1 MMYEK
6 IPAELKQQN
15 QWVCWKAVPDE
26 SRPGKIK
33 KMPVNAK
40 TGGFAQSNNPQTWCD
55 FHTAV
60 ERSQEY
66 SGIGFMFDNGYFG
79 VDIDDVPDEIED
91 YKTGGEDNLVAE
103 FIHTL
108 QSYAEYSQSGQGIHI
123 ICKGSL
129 PPAGRRK
136 RNVEMYSHG
145 RFFIMTGNVCAEY
158 ADVTDCT
165 QRIKPLHEKY
175 ISAGAAPTASIVPA
189 ESLSLSE
196 SEILELAKKSK
207 QGKIFSDL
215 YAGRWEEYFTSQSEA
230 DMSFC
235 NMLAFWCRRD
245 MDTMD
250 ALFRSSGLMREK
262 WDRKQS
268 GSTYGGLTLQK
279 AVKSCQNVYEPPSQ
293 YTLSIGVKIPERK
306 KLYTLDDTGNAQRI
320 HDLFGTSI
328 RYCYTDK
335 SWLYYD
341 GRRWKYDD
349 TGEPKQMVD
358 EMLGFLKSS
367 EQMELYADD
376 DDVRKEYQKHVK
388 KSRSSASKSAALKE
402 TEHLVPIVPADMDT
416 HKMLFNTPN
425 GLLNLQTGDLSPHDS
440 QKFIT
445 KIGYTE
451 YTDHT
456 DAPVW
461 QQFLEDIFHHD
472 LELIR
477 FIQKA
482 VGYSMTGSTVEQCVF
497 FCYGNGRNGK
507 STFLDIIMHIM
518 GEYAVN
524 IQPET
529 IMVKKQFGGAT
540 SDIARLKGA
549 RFVTSVEPNEGMRLD
564 EGLLKQ
570 LTGGDRV
577 TARKLYGNEFEFSPE
592 FKLWMGTNHKPIIR
606 GTDLGIWRRIML
618 VPFTVQIPDHKV
630 DKHLKY
636 KLRKE
641 LSGILKWAM
650 DGCLLWQREGL
661 EPPEAVKEATRQY
674 KSEMDVISSFL
685 DACCVPV
692 GEVQASV
699 LYQAYRAWAQEN
711 GEYDGMSNT
720 KFGRE
725 MMERHT
731 RIKRK
736 NGFYYVGV
744 CLKME
749 NQPYSISISEN
760 KR

>member
-1 MMYEK
+1 
-6 IPAELKQQN
+6 
-15 QWVCWKAVPDE
+15 
-26 SRPGKIK
+26 
-33 KMPVNAK
+33 
-40 TGGFAQSNNPQTWCD
+40 
-55 FHTAV
+55 
-60 ERSQEY
+60 
-66 SGIGFMFDNGYFG
+66 MFDNGYFG

-175 ISAGAAPTASIVPA
+175 ISAGAAPTVSIVPA
-189 ESLSLSE
+189 ESLNLSE

-245 MDTMD
+245 LDTMD

-279 AVKSCQNVYEPPSQ
+279 AVKNCQNVYEPPSQ

-349 TGEPKQMVD
+349 TGEPKRMVD
-358 EMLGFLKSS
+358 EMLGFLKSP

-425 GLLNLQTGDLSPHDS
+425 GILNLQTGDLSPHDS

-461 QQFLEDIFHHD
+461 QQFLEDISHHD

-618 VPFTVQIPDHKV
+618 VPFYCADPG
-630 DKHLKY
+630 
-636 KLRKE
+636 
-641 LSGILKWAM
+641 S
-650 DGCLLWQREGL
+650 
-661 EPPEAVKEATRQY
+661 
-674 KSEMDVISSFL
+674 
-685 DACCVPV
+685 
-692 GEVQASV
+692 
-699 LYQAYRAWAQEN
+699 
-711 GEYDGMSNT
+711 
-720 KFGRE
+720 
-725 MMERHT
+725 
-731 RIKRK
+731 
-736 NGFYYVGV
+736 
-744 CLKME
+744 
-749 NQPYSISISEN
+749 
-760 KR
+760 

>member
-1 MMYEK
+1 MTYEM
-6 IPAELKQQN
+6 IPQEMKQQN

-26 SRPGKIK
+26 SRPGKVK
-33 KMPVNAK
+33 KTPVNAK

-55 FHTAV
+55 FDTAV
-60 ERSQEY
+60 QQSPKY

-79 VDIDDVPDEIED
+79 VDIDNAQDDIAD
-91 YKTGGEDNLVAE
+91 YKTGGENNIIAE

-108 QSYAEYSQSGQGIHI
+108 QSYSEYSQSGNGIHI
-123 ICKGSL
+123 ICRGSL
-129 PPAGRRK
+129 PPVGRRK
-136 RNVEMYSHG
+136 QNVEMYSDG
-145 RFFIMTGNVCAEY
+145 RFFIMTGNICSEY
-158 ADVTDCT
+158 AEINECT
-165 QRIKPLHEKY
+165 ERIKPLHEKY
-175 ISAGAAPTASIVPA
+175 IGTGTAPTTGVIQTKT
-189 ESLSLSE
+189 LSLSQ
-196 SEILELAKKSK
+196 SEVLELAAKSR

-215 YAGRWEEYFTSQSEA
+215 YAGHWEDYFTSHSEA
-230 DMSFC
+230 DMSLC

-245 MDTMD
+245 EDQID
-250 ALFRSSGLMREK
+250 AIFRSSGLMREK

-268 GSTYGGLTLQK
+268 GSTYGALTVQK
-279 AVKSCQNVYEPPSQ
+279 AVKSCQKIYEPPTE
-293 YTLSIGVKIPERK
+293 YTLSIGVKPPDK
-306 KLYTLDDTGNAQRI
+306 KKVYTLDDTGNAQRMK
-320 HDLFGTSI
+320 DLFGESI
-328 RYCYTDK
+328 RYCYIDK

-349 TGEPKQMVD
+349 TGEPKRMID
-358 EMLGFLKSS
+358 EMLGFLKTP
-367 EQMELYADD
+367 EQIALYDD
-376 DDVRKEYQKHVK
+376 DDTVAREYQKHIK
-388 KSRSSASKSAALKE
+388 KSRSSASKGAALKE
-402 TEHLVPIVPADMDT
+402 TEHLVPIVPADLDT
-416 HKMLFNTPN
+416 HKSLLNVPN
-425 GLLNLQTGDLSPHDS
+425 GILDLRTGELSGHDP

-451 YTDHT
+451 YTDHI
-456 DAPVW
+456 DAPIW
-461 QQFLEDIFHHD
+461 QQFLQDIFD
-472 LELIR
+472 GNDSLIR

-482 VGYSMTGSTVEQCVF
+482 VGYSLTGSTVEQCVF

-507 STFLDIIMHIM
+507 STFLDIISNIM

-570 LTGGDRV
+570 LTGGDRI

-641 LSGILKWAM
+641 LPGILKWAV
-650 DGCLLWQREGL
+650 DGCLLWQKEGL
-661 EPPEAVKEATRQY
+661 DLPDIVKEATSEYQF
-674 KSEMDVISSFL
+674 EMDVISSFL

-692 GEVQASV
+692 GEIQASE
-699 LYQAYRAWAQEN
+699 LYRAYRAWAQEN
-711 GEYDGMSNT
+711 GEYEGMSNT
-720 KFGRE
+720 RFGRE
-725 MMERHT
+725 IAGKFKKVKHS
-731 RIKRK
+731 
-736 NGFYYVGV
+736 GVFYYTKIS
-744 CLKME
+744 LKPDCI
-749 NQPYSISISEN
+749 PYSVSITN
-760 KR
+760 

>member
-175 ISAGAAPTASIVPA
+175 ISAGAAPTVSIVPA

-245 MDTMD
+245 LDTMD

-349 TGEPKQMVD
+349 TGEPKRMVD
-358 EMLGFLKSS
+358 EMLGFLKSP

-425 GLLNLQTGDLSPHDS
+425 GILNLQTGDLSPHDS

-461 QQFLEDIFHHD
+461 QQFLENIFHHD

-699 LYQAYRAWAQEN
+699 LYQAYRVWAQEN

-725 MMERHT
+725 MMERYT
-731 RIKRK
+731 RTKRK
-736 NGFYYVGV
+736 NGFYYVGI

>member
-262 WDRKQS
+262 WDRKS
-268 GSTYGGLTLQK
+268 K
-279 AVKSCQNVYEPPSQ
+279 AAV
-293 YTLSIGVKIPERK
+293 
-306 KLYTLDDTGNAQRI
+306 
-320 HDLFGTSI
+320 H
-328 RYCYTDK
+328 
-335 SWLYYD
+335 
-341 GRRWKYDD
+341 
-349 TGEPKQMVD
+349 
-358 EMLGFLKSS
+358 
-367 EQMELYADD
+367 
-376 DDVRKEYQKHVK
+376 
-388 KSRSSASKSAALKE
+388 
-402 TEHLVPIVPADMDT
+402 TEV
-416 HKMLFNTPN
+416 
-425 GLLNLQTGDLSPHDS
+425 
-440 QKFIT
+440 
-445 KIGYTE
+445 
-451 YTDHT
+451 
-456 DAPVW
+456 
-461 QQFLEDIFHHD
+461 
-472 LELIR
+472 
-477 FIQKA
+477 
-482 VGYSMTGSTVEQCVF
+482 
-497 FCYGNGRNGK
+497 
-507 STFLDIIMHIM
+507 
-518 GEYAVN
+518 
-524 IQPET
+524 
-529 IMVKKQFGGAT
+529 
-540 SDIARLKGA
+540 
-549 RFVTSVEPNEGMRLD
+549 
-564 EGLLKQ
+564 
-570 LTGGDRV
+570 
-577 TARKLYGNEFEFSPE
+577 
-592 FKLWMGTNHKPIIR
+592 
-606 GTDLGIWRRIML
+606 
-618 VPFTVQIPDHKV
+618 
-630 DKHLKY
+630 
-636 KLRKE
+636 
-641 LSGILKWAM
+641 
-650 DGCLLWQREGL
+650 
-661 EPPEAVKEATRQY
+661 
-674 KSEMDVISSFL
+674 
-685 DACCVPV
+685 
-692 GEVQASV
+692 
-699 LYQAYRAWAQEN
+699 
-711 GEYDGMSNT
+711 
-720 KFGRE
+720 
-725 MMERHT
+725 
-731 RIKRK
+731 
-736 NGFYYVGV
+736 
-744 CLKME
+744 
-749 NQPYSISISEN
+749 
-760 KR
+760 